1 MKEKNTLQSLVRSSL
16 EDGAAVSPRCLR
28 TIEEEARQAVRV
40 RTRRPLFL
48 RWGAPLLAAASLT
61 VALAFRSV
69 LSPLGGSDSD
79 RPDLADAIDLLCEL
93 DGISSDNLNAST
105 TEELLIAWL
114 DAPCAELL

>member
-1 MKEKNTLQSLVRSSL
+1 MKEKSTLQSLVRSAL

-28 TIEEEARQAVRV
+28 TIEEEARQAVRA

-48 RWGAPLLAAASLT
+48 RWGAPLLAAASLA
-61 VALAFRSV
+61 VALAFRSL
-69 LSPLGGSDSD
+69 LSPLGGSG
-79 RPDLADAIDLLCEL
+79 RPDLADTIGLLCEL
-93 DGISSDNLNAST
+93 DGINSDNLNAST